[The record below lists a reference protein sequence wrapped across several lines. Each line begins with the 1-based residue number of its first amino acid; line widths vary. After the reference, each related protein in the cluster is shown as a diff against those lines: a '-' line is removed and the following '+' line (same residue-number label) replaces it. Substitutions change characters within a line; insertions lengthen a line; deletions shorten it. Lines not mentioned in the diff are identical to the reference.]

1 MTTQP
6 TDPTATDD
14 SVGSGEPVEET
25 GFKAGL
31 IELGHIGR
39 WIVRTTVE
47 LPEAL
52 RYPQEIL
59 RQAAIILLSNAIPLW
74 SMLLVFGVFIG
85 ELGYY
90 TLIQIGAQA
99 YMGLFAAAGTLKVT
113 DPVFFGFVVAAKTGT
128 GFVAELGAMRINDEI
143 DALEVLGVPPRAYLV
158 GTRVW
163 ASLIALPLIYM
174 TGLSITF
181 YFVWLS
187 STQMFNAVSSGGFL
201 RVFWSF
207 ISPFDLTLG
216 STGWALS
223 TSFLAVIVGC
233 YYGFNAKGG
242 AVGVGENAAKSM
254 SLNVVIVALA
264 SGLFFQGVYGTTVIL
279 PIGN

>member
-1 MTTQP
+1 MDSTQP
-6 TDPTATDD
+6 SA
-14 SVGSGEPVEET
+14 GERL
-25 GFKAGL
+25 KAGL
-31 IELGHIGR
+31 DELGDIGR
-39 WIVRTTVE
+39 WILRTTIE
-47 LPEAL
+47 LPAAL

-59 RQAAIILLSNAIPLW
+59 RQTAILLLSNAIPIW

-90 TLIQIGAQA
+90 TLTQIGAQA
-99 YMGLFAAAGTLKVT
+99 YMGLFAAAGTLKAT
-113 DPVFFGFVVAAKTGT
+113 NPVFFGFVVAAKTGT

-163 ASLIALPLIYM
+163 ASMIALPMLYM
-174 TGLSITF
+174 TGLGISFTF
-181 YFVWLS
+181 AWYS
-187 STQMFNAVSSGGFL
+187 STQIYNAVSSGGFL

-207 ISPFDLTLG
+207 VSPFDLALG
-216 STGWALS
+216 SMGWAMS
-223 TSFLAVIVGC
+223 TAFFAVIVGC
-233 YYGFNAKGG
+233 YYGYFATGG

-264 SGLFFQGVYGTTVIL
+264 SGLVFQAIYGTGVVL

>member
-1 MTTQP
+1 M
-6 TDPTATDD
+6 
-14 SVGSGEPVEET
+14 
-25 GFKAGL
+25 KAGL
-31 IELGHIGR
+31 VELGEIGR
-39 WIVRTTVE
+39 WMLRTTIE
-47 LPEAL
+47 LPAAL

-59 RQAAIILLSNAIPLW
+59 RQTAIILLSNAIPIW

-85 ELGYY
+85 ELGFY
-90 TLIQIGAQA
+90 TLTQIGAQA

-143 DALEVLGVPPRAYLV
+143 DALEVLGVPSRPYLV
-158 GTRVW
+158 GTRIW
-163 ASLIALPLIYM
+163 ASLIALPMLYM
-174 TGLSITF
+174 TGLGITF
-181 YFVWLS
+181 YFAWYS

-207 ISPFDLTLG
+207 ISPFDLMGG
-216 STGWALS
+216 SLGWAIS
-223 TSFLAVIVGC
+223 TAFLAVLVGT
-233 YYGFNAKGG
+233 YYGYNATGG

-264 SGLFFQGVYGTTVIL
+264 SGLVFQAIYGTTVIL